1 MKIHLSFKPM
11 YINFG
16 IEMEKEPYK
25 IMKGGE
31 RIMNKYFRASMVYM
45 MTNNEVMNQ
54 IIAFYRDMNG
64 MLTFIGSY
72 PTYGRGTGTKEV
84 STATANDGVDPL
96 ASQGSLTLSRDGRF
110 LLAVNAGSGSISS
123 FMINDSGA
131 PVLVDVKPSGGAQP
145 NSVDVF
151 GNLLYVSNVGNAA
164 NNFASNITGFLIDTN
179 GRLTPIPGSTHSL
192 STFNAQPAQVLFT
205 PDGSKILVSE
215 LTSNHLSIFRVNK
228 NGTITGPIV
237 NDSYGQGPL
246 GAYFLSSGILLV
258 TEAVSNGLSSYSLTN
273 DGILHVISGSVPNGY
288 KTACW
293 VVTTKDERFAYTT
306 NTLSGTIST
315 YRIDPNGALSV
326 VRHITST
333 PSGTAPGLPIDARV
347 SKDGR
352 HFYTLNGNQ
361 GTVSVFHIQDDGSLV
376 RLQVA
381 AWTNLPY
388 FGSQGL
394 AVL

>member
-1 MKIHLSFKPM
+1 MQ
-11 YINFG
+11 
-16 IEMEKEPYK
+16 
-25 IMKGGE
+25 
-31 RIMNKYFRASMVYM
+31 IMNKYFRASMVYI

-64 MLTFIGSY
+64 MLTFAGSY

-96 ASQGSLTLSRDGRF
+96 AAQGALTLSRDGRF
-110 LLAVNAGSGSISS
+110 LLAVNAGSNSISS
-123 FMINDSGA
+123 FIITDSGA
-131 PVLVDVKPSGGAQP
+131 PVLVDMKPSGGAQP

-151 GNLLYVSNVGNAA
+151 GNLVYVSNVGNAA
-164 NNFASNITGFLIDTN
+164 NNFASNITGFRIDTN
-179 GRLTPIPGSTHSL
+179 GRLTPIPKSTHSL

-215 LTSNHLSIFRVNK
+215 LTSNHLSIFHVNK
-228 NGTITGPIV
+228 NSTITGPIV

-258 TEAVSNGLSSYSLTN
+258 TEAVSNALSSYSLTN

-293 VVTTKDERFAYTT
+293 VVTTRDERFAYTT

-333 PSGTAPGLPIDARV
+333 PSGTVPGLPIDAGV

-361 GTVSVFHIQDDGSLV
+361 GTVSVFNIQDDGSLV

-381 AWTNLPY
+381 VWTDFPY

>member
-1 MKIHLSFKPM
+1 MQI
-11 YINFG
+11 IN
-16 IEMEKEPYK
+16 EY
-25 IMKGGE
+25 
-31 RIMNKYFRASMVYM
+31 YRASVSMVYI

-54 IIAFYRDMNG
+54 VIAFHRDMNG
-64 MLTFIGSY
+64 MLTFVGAY

-84 STATANDGVDPL
+84 STATENDGVDPL
-96 ASQGSLTLSRDGRF
+96 TSQGALTLSRDGRF
-110 LLAVNAGSGSISS
+110 LLAVNAGSHSISS
-123 FMINDSGA
+123 FIITDSGT

-151 GNLLYVSNVGNAA
+151 GNLVYVANVGNAA
-164 NNFASNITGFLIDTN
+164 NNFSSNITGFHIDEN
-179 GRLTPIPGSTHSL
+179 GRLTLIPHSAHSL

-215 LTSNHLSIFRVNK
+215 LTANHLSVFNVNT
-228 NGTITGPIV
+228 NGTVTGPIV

-258 TEAVSNGLSSYSLTN
+258 TEADSNALSSYSLSD

-293 VVTTKDERFAYTT
+293 VVPTKDERFAYIT

-315 YRIDPNGALSV
+315 YQIDPHGALSV

-333 PSGTAPGLPIDARV
+333 PPGTASGLPMDVGV

-361 GTVSVFHIQDDGSLV
+361 GTVSVFNIQKDGSLA

-381 AWTNLPY
+381 AWNNFFY

-394 AVL
+394 VVL

>member
-1 MKIHLSFKPM
+1 MQI
-11 YINFG
+11 IN
-16 IEMEKEPYK
+16 
-25 IMKGGE
+25 
-31 RIMNKYFRASMVYM
+31 NYFRERVSMVYM

-64 MLTFIGSY
+64 MLTFVGAY
-72 PTYGRGTGTKEV
+72 PTHGRGTGSKEV
-84 STATANDGVDPL
+84 STATANDGIDPL
-96 ASQGSLTLSRDGRF
+96 ASQGALTLSRDRRF
-110 LLAVNAGSGSISS
+110 LLSVNAGSNSISS
-123 FMINDSGA
+123 FIITESGA
-131 PVLVDVKPSGGAQP
+131 LVFMDVKPSGGAQP

-151 GNLLYVSNVGNAA
+151 GNIVYVSNVGNAA
-164 NNFASNITGFLIDTN
+164 NNFASNITGFRIDEN
-179 GRLTPIPGSTHSL
+179 GRLTPIPESTYSL
-192 STFNAQPAQVLFT
+192 STSNAQPAQVLFT

-215 LTSNHLSIFRVNK
+215 LTSNHLSVFHVNQK
-228 NGTITGPIV
+228 GTLTGPIV

-258 TEAVSNGLSSYSLTN
+258 TEAVSNAMSSYSLSN
-273 DGILHVISGSVPNGY
+273 DGILKVISGSVPSGY

-293 VVTTKDERFAYTT
+293 VVTTRDNRFAYIT

-315 YRIDPNGALSV
+315 YRIDPNGALSE

-333 PSGTAPGLPIDARV
+333 PPGTAPGLPMDVRV
-347 SKDGR
+347 SRDGR

-361 GTVSVFHIQDDGSLV
+361 GTVSVFNIQDDGSLV

-381 AWTNLPY
+381 AWTNFPY
-388 FGSQGL
+388 YGSQGL

>member
-1 MKIHLSFKPM
+1 MHM
-11 YINFG
+11 
-16 IEMEKEPYK
+16 
-25 IMKGGE
+25 
-31 RIMNKYFRASMVYM
+31 MNNYFRARASMVYM

-54 IIAFYRDMNG
+54 IIAFRRDMNG
-64 MLTFIGSY
+64 MLTFMGSY

-110 LLAVNAGSGSISS
+110 LIAVNAGSHSISS
-123 FMINDSGA
+123 FIIPDSGA
-131 PVLVDVKPSGGAQP
+131 PVLIDVKSSGGAQP
-145 NSVDVF
+145 NSVAVF
-151 GNLLYVSNVGNAA
+151 GNLLYVSNVGNPT
-164 NNFASNITGFLIDTN
+164 NNFASNITGFHIDAN
-179 GRLTPIPGSTHSL
+179 GRLTPIPGSIHSL
-192 STFNAQPAQVLFT
+192 STPNAQPAQVLFT

-215 LTSNHLSIFRVNK
+215 LTSNRLSVFHVNQ
-228 NGTITGPIV
+228 NGTVTRPIV
-237 NDSYGQGPL
+237 NDSNGMGPL

-258 TEAVSNGLSSYSLTN
+258 TEAVSNALSSYSLSR
-273 DGILHVISGSVPNGY
+273 DGTLHVISGSVPNGY
-288 KTACW
+288 VTACW
-293 VVTTKDERFAYTT
+293 VATTRDERFAYTT

-315 YRIDPNGALSV
+315 YRIDPSGALSV

-333 PSGTAPGLPIDARV
+333 PAGTPAGFPMDIGV

-361 GTVSVFHIQDDGSLV
+361 GTVSVFTIQDDGVLV
-376 RLQVA
+376 PLQVA
-381 AWTNLPY
+381 AWTNIPY

>member
-1 MKIHLSFKPM
+1 MQ
-11 YINFG
+11 
-16 IEMEKEPYK
+16 
-25 IMKGGE
+25 
-31 RIMNKYFRASMVYM
+31 IMNQYYRGTASMVYM

-64 MLTFIGSY
+64 MLTFVGAY
-72 PTYGRGTGTKEV
+72 PTYGKGTGTKEV
-84 STATANDGVDPL
+84 STATASDGVDPL
-96 ASQGSLTLSRDGRF
+96 TSQGALTLSRDGRF
-110 LLAVNAGSGSISS
+110 LLAVNAGSHSFSS
-123 FMINDSGA
+123 FIITDNGT

-151 GNLLYVSNVGNAA
+151 RNLVYISNVGNPA
-164 NNFASNITGFLIDTN
+164 NNFTSNITGFHIDVN
-179 GRLTPIPGSTHSL
+179 GRLTPFPGSTHSL
-192 STFNAQPAQVLFT
+192 STHNAQPAQVLFT
-205 PDGSKILVSE
+205 PDGSKILVTE
-215 LTSNHLSIFRVNK
+215 LTSNHLSVFHVNK
-228 NGTITGPIV
+228 KGTVKGPIV
-237 NDSYGQGPL
+237 NGSYGQGPL

-258 TEAVSNGLSSYSLTN
+258 TEADSNALSSYSLSD

-293 VVTTKDERFAYTT
+293 VVPTRDERFAYIT

-315 YRIDPNGALSV
+315 YRIEPNGALSV
-326 VRHITST
+326 VRHINST
-333 PSGTAPGLPIDARV
+333 PQSTAPGLPMDVGV

-361 GTVSVFHIQDDGSLV
+361 GTVSVFNIQDDGSLV

-381 AWTNLPY
+381 AWTKFPY
-388 FGSQGL
+388 LGSQGL

>member
-1 MKIHLSFKPM
+1 
-11 YINFG
+11 
-16 IEMEKEPYK
+16 
-25 IMKGGE
+25 
-31 RIMNKYFRASMVYM
+31 MNKYFRARASMVYI

-54 IIAFYRDMNG
+54 IVAFSRDLNG
-64 MLTFIGSY
+64 MLTFVGSY
-72 PTYGRGTGTKEV
+72 PTNGRGTGAREV

-96 ASQGSLTLSRDGRF
+96 TSQGALTLSRDGRF
-110 LLAVNAGSGSISS
+110 LLAVNAGNHSISS
-123 FMINDSGA
+123 FIITDSGA

-151 GNLLYVSNVGNAA
+151 GNLVYVSNVGNAE
-164 NNFASNITGFLIDTN
+164 NNFLSNITGFHLDNN
-179 GRLTPIPGSTHSL
+179 GRLTPGSTHSL

-205 PDGSKILVSE
+205 PNGSKILVSE
-215 LTSNHLSIFRVNK
+215 LTSNHLSIFHVNL
-228 NGTITGPIV
+228 NGMVTGPVV

-258 TEAVSNGLSSYSLTN
+258 TEADSNALSSYSLSN
-273 DGILHVISGSVPNGY
+273 DGVLRVISGSVPNGY

-293 VVTTKDERFAYTT
+293 VITTRDERFAYVT

-315 YRIDPNGALSV
+315 YRIAPNGVLSV

-333 PSGTAPGLPIDARV
+333 PPGTASGLPIDVGV

-361 GTVSVFHIQDDGSLV
+361 GTVSVFTIQDDGSLV

-381 AWTNLPY
+381 AWTNFPY
-388 FGSQGL
+388 LGSQGL

>member
-1 MKIHLSFKPM
+1 M
-11 YINFG
+11 
-16 IEMEKEPYK
+16 K
-25 IMKGGE
+25 IMKE
-31 RIMNKYFRASMVYM
+31 YYRTSVSMVYI

-54 IIAFYRDMNG
+54 IIAFHRDMNG
-64 MLTFIGSY
+64 MLTFVGSY

-96 ASQGSLTLSRDGRF
+96 ASQGALTLSRNGRF
-110 LLAVNAGSGSISS
+110 LLAVNAGSHSISS
-123 FMINDSGA
+123 FTITDSGT

-151 GNLLYVSNVGNAA
+151 GNLIYVSNVGNTA
-164 NNFASNITGFLIDTN
+164 NNFSSNITGFYIDDN

-215 LTSNHLSIFRVNK
+215 LTSNHLSVFHVNR
-228 NGTITGPIV
+228 NGTVTRPIV

-246 GAYFLSSGILLV
+246 GAYFLSSGVLLV
-258 TEAVSNGLSSYSLTN
+258 TEAGSNALSSYSLSN

-293 VVTTKDERFAYTT
+293 VVPTRDERFAYIT

-333 PSGTAPGLPIDARV
+333 PLGTAPGLPMDVGV

-361 GTVSVFHIQDDGSLV
+361 GTVSVFNIQKEGSLA
-376 RLQVA
+376 RLQLA
-381 AWTNLPY
+381 TWTEFPY

>member
-1 MKIHLSFKPM
+1 MQ
-11 YINFG
+11 
-16 IEMEKEPYK
+16 
-25 IMKGGE
+25 
-31 RIMNKYFRASMVYM
+31 IMNKYFRTSASMVYI

-64 MLTFIGSY
+64 MLTFVGSY
-72 PTYGRGTGTKEV
+72 PTNGRGTGPREV

-96 ASQGSLTLSRDGRF
+96 ASQGALTLSRDGRF
-110 LLAVNAGSGSISS
+110 LLAVNAGSNSISS
-123 FMINDSGA
+123 FVITDSGA

-145 NSVDVF
+145 NSIDVF
-151 GNLLYVSNVGNAA
+151 GHLLYVSNVGNAA
-164 NNFASNITGFLIDTN
+164 NNFASNITGFRINDN
-179 GRLTPIPGSTHSL
+179 GHLTPIPGSTHSL

-205 PDGSKILVSE
+205 RDGSKILVSE
-215 LTSNHLSIFRVNK
+215 LTSNHLSVFHVNQ
-228 NGTITGPIV
+228 NGTVTEPIV

-258 TEAVSNGLSSYSLTN
+258 TEAVSNALSSYSLSN
-273 DGILHVISGSVPNGY
+273 DGKLHVISGSVPNGY

-293 VVTTKDERFAYTT
+293 VVTTRDERFAYTT

-315 YRIDPNGALSV
+315 YQIDSNGALSV

-333 PSGTAPGLPIDARV
+333 PPGTAPGLPMDVGV

-352 HFYTLNGNQ
+352 QFYTLNGNQ
-361 GTVSVFHIQDDGSLV
+361 GTVSVFTIQDDGSLV

-381 AWTNLPY
+381 AWTNFPY
-388 FGSQGL
+388 LGSQGL

>member
-1 MKIHLSFKPM
+1 MQ
-11 YINFG
+11 
-16 IEMEKEPYK
+16 
-25 IMKGGE
+25 
-31 RIMNKYFRASMVYM
+31 IMNRNFRASMVYM

-54 IIAFYRDMNG
+54 IIAFHRDMNG
-64 MLTFIGSY
+64 MLTFAGSY

-123 FMINDSGA
+123 FIINDSGA

-164 NNFASNITGFLIDTN
+164 NNFASNITGFHIDDN
-179 GRLTPIPGSTHSL
+179 GRLTSIPGLTHSL

-215 LTSNHLSIFRVNK
+215 LTSNHLSIFHVNK

-258 TEAVSNGLSSYSLTN
+258 TEAVSNALSSYSLTN

-293 VVTTKDERFAYTT
+293 VVTTRDERFAYTT

-315 YRIDPNGALSV
+315 YRINPNGALSV

-381 AWTNLPY
+381 AWTKFPY

>member
-1 MKIHLSFKPM
+1 
-11 YINFG
+11 
-16 IEMEKEPYK
+16 
-25 IMKGGE
+25 
-31 RIMNKYFRASMVYM
+31 M

-54 IIAFYRDMNG
+54 IITFHRDMNG
-64 MLTFIGSY
+64 MLTVAGSY
-72 PTYGRGTGTKEV
+72 LTYGRGTGTKEV
-84 STATANDGVDPL
+84 SGATANDGVDPL
-96 ASQGSLTLSRDGRF
+96 TSQGSLTLSRDGRF
-110 LLAVNAGSGSISS
+110 LLAVNTGSNTISS
-123 FMINDSGA
+123 FIITESGV
-131 PVLVDVKPSGGAQP
+131 PVLADVKPSGGAQP

-151 GNLLYVSNVGNAA
+151 GNLIYVSNVGNAA

-179 GRLTPIPGSTHSL
+179 GRLSPIPGSTHSL

-215 LTSNHLSIFRVNK
+215 LTSNHLSIFDVNK
-228 NGTITGPIV
+228 NGTVTGPTV
-237 NDSYGQGPL
+237 NESNGQGPL
-246 GAYFLSSGILLV
+246 GAHFLSSGILLV
-258 TEAVSNGLSSYSLTN
+258 TEAMANALSSYSLSN
-273 DGILHVISGSVPNGY
+273 DGVLHVISGSVPNGY
-288 KTACW
+288 RTACW
-293 VVTTKDERFAYTT
+293 VVTTRDERFAYTT

-326 VRHITST
+326 AGHINST
-333 PSGTAPGLPIDARV
+333 PPGTAPGLPIDARV

-352 HFYTLNGNQ
+352 RFYALNGNQ
-361 GTVSVFHIQDDGSLV
+361 GTISVFSILDNGSLA